1 MRAGSGF
8 NATATAA
15 AAPVYTGG
23 HHSPVPYL
31 FAGVAATLGLTA
43 CALLVLACFCSK
55 FYDRLESR
63 DAGASSGAA
72 AGGGVGLC
80 EEVIVVVMA
89 GDEKP
94 TFLAAPTSSRASS
107 FVDWSCKKDDD
118 EEEGEEEKVEGSKRT
133 DRKSSPD

>member
-8 NATATAA
+8 NATAA

-55 FYDRLESR
+55 HYDRLER
-63 DAGASSGAA
+63 HDGGASSSAA

-89 GDEKP
+89 GNEKP

-107 FVDWSCKKDDD
+107 LVDWSCNKDDD
-118 EEEGEEEKVEGSKRT
+118 EEEEEDEKVEGRKRT
-133 DRKSSPD
+133 DRKSNPD

>member
-8 NATATAA
+8 NATAAA
-15 AAPVYTGG
+15 VPVYTGG

-55 FYDRLESR
+55 LYGRLESR
-63 DAGASSGAA
+63 DAGGSSGAA

-107 FVDWSCKKDDD
+107 FVGWSCKKDN
-118 EEEGEEEKVEGSKRT
+118 EEEKVEGSKRT